1 LLGPAVGVPMPYFR
15 STESLYA
22 ALRETFRHI
31 EQESPDH
38 LDGLKGL
45 MAARMVIKLRCTA
58 PPAEVTLNGR
68 ERPFKA
74 SYRAPGP
81 SASIR
86 ESATLR
92 ADLTVELEADTL
104 HLVLLDAL
112 SIKKALAD
120 GKIKVLGP
128 AWKLKVLID
137 LIKAAR
143 AYYPGVLRV
152 QGLM

>member
-1 LLGPAVGVPMPYFR
+1 MPFFR
-15 STESLYA
+15 GTDILYA
-22 ALRETFRHI
+22 ALKETFRRI
-31 EQESPDH
+31 ELESPDH

-45 MAARMVIKLRCTA
+45 MAARMVIRLKCTA
-58 PPAEVTLNGR
+58 PPAEITLNGR

-81 SASIR
+81 SPAFR
-86 ESATLR
+86 GSATLR
-92 ADLTVELEADTL
+92 VDLTVELEADTL
-104 HLVLLDAL
+104 HQILLDAL

-120 GKIKVLGP
+120 DKIKVEGP
-128 AWKLKVLID
+128 VWKLKVLID

-143 AYYPGVLRV
+143 AYYPGVLRE